1 MNPHQ
6 VILLGLFLLFSS
18 VRLVSADD
26 VDKIQGTWICVA
38 SEREAKPIPDHLI
51 QEASI
56 RLVFKGNQVTAIN
69 CMQNS
74 TARGKL
80 TLRSDTAPKS
90 VEILLTEGDE
100 NFERSLAAFGVK
112 AVKMRG
118 VYSIDDEQLKLCTTI
133 SPGEVAPTDFK
144 TEKGTMAALTILK
157 RIKPKEGAEPIE

>member
-1 MNPHQ
+1 
-6 VILLGLFLLFSS
+6 
-18 VRLVSADD
+18 
-26 VDKIQGTWICVA
+26 
-38 SEREAKPIPDHLI
+38 
-51 QEASI
+51 
-56 RLVFKGNQVTAIN
+56 
-69 CMQNS
+69 
-74 TARGKL
+74 
-80 TLRSDTAPKS
+80 LRSDTAPKS